1 MRHTRAGASSELVFS
16 SVSVYVIGSPIF
28 LSASPVLAKVS
39 DGWNRF
45 TLCVASAVRTLGKP
59 TGEQV
64 TWAVLTNGSGA
75 PGGTVNGRVST

>member
-45 TLCVASAVRTLGKP
+45 TLWLSVAVTTWLNAVSRYAASTTL
-59 TGEQV
+59 TS
-64 TWAVLTNGSGA
+64 GSGTPA
-75 PGGTVNGRVST
+75 ATV